1 MDMNEKKLTLLGDID
16 PVKAVSKLRKL
27 CHIEIVSVGPLEEK
41 KEESTNLGITRH
53 SDSSLTL

>member
-41 KEESTNLGITRH
+41 KEESTNVVLRRVGESATKQ
-53 SDSSLTL
+53 